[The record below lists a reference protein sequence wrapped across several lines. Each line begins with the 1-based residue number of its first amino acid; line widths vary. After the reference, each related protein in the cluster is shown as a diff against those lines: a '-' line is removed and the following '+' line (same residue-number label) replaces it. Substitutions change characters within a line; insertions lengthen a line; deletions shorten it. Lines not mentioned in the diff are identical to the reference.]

1 MTTLAITLLS
11 FFLLGY
17 LILGGADIGVG
28 MLLPI
33 LGHNDKERRL
43 VIAGIA
49 PFFLANEVWLVATAG
64 LLAGAFPSLESTMLH
79 GLYPAIGPLL
89 FAWVVRDMG
98 LWLRGRVDLPG
109 WHQVC
114 DMAITAGSWT
124 LAASWGVLLSTL
136 IGGAIDHVKT
146 TPGALVAAAA
156 ITLLFAAH
164 GAAFASIRL
173 GGPLRTRAWEL
184 TGKASEGAL
193 LAVSTAAIVVLALL
207 AGFQVKPST
216 FTAHH
221 ASLSFLLPPVAAIVP
236 LLILAQAWVW
246 WIFRHRVTKP
256 SYL

>member
-1 MTTLAITLLS
+1 MTTLAIVLLS

-17 LILGGADIGVG
+17 LILGGADIGTG
-28 MLLPI
+28 MLLPV
-33 LGHNDKERRL
+33 LGHNDNERRL

-98 LWLRGRVDLPG
+98 LWLRGRLDSPA
-109 WHQVC
+109 WHRTC
-114 DMAITAGSWT
+114 DTAIIVGSWT

-136 IGGAIDHVKT
+136 IGGSIDHVKT
-146 TPGALVAAAA
+146 GPGAVTAAAA
-156 ITLLFAAH
+156 FTLLFAAH

-173 GGPLRTRAWEL
+173 SGTLRIRAWRL

-193 LAVSTAAIVVLALL
+193 LGITVAAIVVLALL

-221 ASLSFLLPPVAAIVP
+221 ASLSFLLPPVAAVAP
-236 LLILAQAWVW
+236 LLILAQVWVW
-246 WIFRHRVTKP
+246 WIFRHRVTKA